1 MRMAKVDGVDGAK
14 SRDISKT
21 EAAKAMTIKTI
32 NLILLY
38 INGNNKIHQ
47 TEKVEC
53 CNDFPTLRNF
63 LAPNCSIADIETNIK
78 KGISFKTSP
87 SIKKNPYSSGKIK
100 KFGGLSKPVNHGEKS
115 LKNKPLG
122 ENINIKPIPI
132 VIWGRARNGDI
143 IVFKNW

>member
-1 MRMAKVDGVDGAK
+1 MRIARVDGVDGAK

-38 INGNNKIHQ
+38 INGNNKMHQ
-47 TEKVEC
+47 IEKVEC
-53 CNDFPTLRNF
+53 CKDFPTLRKF
-63 LAPNCSIADIETNIK
+63 LAPNCSIADIETSIK
-78 KGISFKTSP
+78 KGISFKTNP
-87 SIKKNPYSSGKIK
+87 SIKKKPYSSGKIK

-122 ENINIKPIPI
+122 ENINIKPIAI
-132 VIWGRARNGDI
+132 VI
-143 IVFKNW
+143 